1 MALIR
6 PVERNR
12 RHANIRQLVPALKSV
27 GAGTIKGTVYSG
39 AGGKVSGVKVQVLGG
54 FWFVRIEPR
63 TGGDSDKFV
72 DIRHG
77 GQESVIVLLN
87 RNDESVSL
95 EVQQ

>member
-1 MALIR
+1 MSL
-6 PVERNR
+6 P
-12 RHANIRQLVPALKSV
+12 
-27 GAGTIKGTVYSG
+27 
-39 AGGKVSGVKVQVLGG
+39 LGG
-54 FWFVRIEPR
+54 FWFVRIELR
-63 TGGDSDKFV
+63 SGEDSDKFV